1 LWGGAARVADD
12 MYALRRVVTTSMGR
26 SRAYRSHALAGRN
39 GDRMPASR
47 WRGLPLVILAFP
59 LVLSRLSPAAAA
71 SDAVGISPHFP
82 KPPALHASVEFWKRM
97 YTEFGVGDF
106 VLHDRD
112 NLHVIYDVVQVNGT
126 TNERRAEELAKPE
139 IERAR
144 ERYEV
149 ILVSLARSI
158 PPEALGIEG
167 RWVDQAWGCPCP
179 PEGLLRAA
187 ANIRVQQGVRE
198 KVEEGMQRARGLL
211 PRILSILHRHNV
223 PEELAALPLVESAFN
238 PQARSRAGAV
248 GLWQFVAPTGKRYLT
263 ITRGRDDRRDP
274 IRATEAAARLLRHN
288 YETLGSWPLALMA
301 YHHGM
306 EGVLAARAA
315 VGSSAVEEIIARY
328 TGPRFG
334 FASKNFYA
342 EYLAALEIFRPAIRE
357 HAQPPPRPTRP
368 SRPIRKG

>member
-1 LWGGAARVADD
+1 MR
-12 MYALRRVVTTSMGR
+12 
-26 SRAYRSHALAGRN
+26 
-39 GDRMPASR
+39 ASR
-47 WRGLPLVILAFP
+47 WRIFLLAILA
-59 LVLSRLSPAAAA
+59 LSVVLSRPPSTAAA
-71 SDAVGISPHFP
+71 SEAVGISPHFP
-82 KPPALHASVEFWKRM
+82 RPPALHPNVEFWKRI

-139 IERAR
+139 VERAR
-144 ERYEV
+144 ERYEA

-158 PPEALGIEG
+158 PPEALGLEG

-179 PEGLLRAA
+179 PDGLLRAA
-187 ANIRVQQGVRE
+187 ANIRVQQGIRE

-211 PRILSILHRHNV
+211 PRILPILRRHNV

-238 PQARSRAGAV
+238 PQARSKAGAV
-248 GLWQFVAPTGKRYLT
+248 GLWQFVASTGKRYLS

-274 IRATEAAARLLRHN
+274 IRATEAAARLLRRN
-288 YETLGSWPLALMA
+288 YEVLGSWPLALMA

-328 TGPRFG
+328 SGPRFG

-342 EYLAALEIFRPAIRE
+342 EYLAALEIFHPTILR
-357 HAQPPPRPTRP
+357 HAQQPHRPTRP
-368 SRPIRKG
+368 SRLSRAG

>member
-1 LWGGAARVADD
+1 MR
-12 MYALRRVVTTSMGR
+12 
-26 SRAYRSHALAGRN
+26 
-39 GDRMPASR
+39 ASR
-47 WRGLPLVILAFP
+47 WRIFLLAILA
-59 LVLSRLSPAAAA
+59 LSLLPSQLSSAAAA
-71 SDAVGISPHFP
+71 SEAVGISPHFP
-82 KPPALHASVEFWKRM
+82 KPSALHPNVEFWKRV

-112 NLHVIYDVVQVNGT
+112 NLHVIYDVVQVNGA
-126 TNERRAEELAKPE
+126 TNERRAEELARAE
-139 IERAR
+139 VERAR
-144 ERYEV
+144 ERYEA
-149 ILVSLARSI
+149 ILVSLARDI
-158 PPEALGIEG
+158 PPEALGLEG
-167 RWVDQAWGCPCP
+167 QWVDQAWGCPCP

-187 ANIRVQQGVRE
+187 GNIRVQQGIRE

-211 PRILSILHRHNV
+211 PRILSILRRHNV

-238 PQARSRAGAV
+238 PQARSKAGAV
-248 GLWQFVAPTGKRYLT
+248 GLWQFVASTGRRYLT

-274 IRATEAAARLLRHN
+274 MRATEAAAKLLRRN

-315 VGSSAVEEIIARY
+315 AGSDAIEEIIARY

-342 EYLAALEIFRPAIRE
+342 EYLAALEIFHPTILE
-357 HAQPPPRPTRP
+357 HAQPPPLPTRQ
-368 SRPIRKG
+368 SRIIRKG

>member
-1 LWGGAARVADD
+1 MR
-12 MYALRRVVTTSMGR
+12 
-26 SRAYRSHALAGRN
+26 
-39 GDRMPASR
+39 ASR
-47 WRGLPLVILAFP
+47 WRTFLLAIFA
-59 LVLSRLSPAAAA
+59 LSVVLSRPSSAAAA
-71 SDAVGISPHFP
+71 SEAVGISPHFP
-82 KPPALHASVEFWKRM
+82 RPPALHPNVEFWKRI

-139 IERAR
+139 VERAR
-144 ERYEV
+144 ERYEA

-158 PPEALGIEG
+158 PPEALGLEG

-179 PEGLLRAA
+179 PDGLLRAA
-187 ANIRVQQGVRE
+187 ANIRVQQGIRE

-211 PRILSILHRHNV
+211 PRILPILRRHNV

-238 PQARSRAGAV
+238 PQARSKAGAV

-274 IRATEAAARLLRHN
+274 IRATEAAARLLRRN
-288 YETLGSWPLALMA
+288 YELLGSWPLALMA

-328 TGPRFG
+328 SGPRFG

-342 EYLAALEIFRPAIRE
+342 EYLAALEIFHPTILR
-357 HAQPPPRPTRP
+357 HAQQPHRPTRP
-368 SRPIRKG
+368 SRLSRKG

>member
-1 LWGGAARVADD
+1 ML
-12 MYALRRVVTTSMGR
+12 
-26 SRAYRSHALAGRN
+26 
-39 GDRMPASR
+39 ASR
-47 WRGLPLVILAFP
+47 WRIVLLAILA
-59 LVLSRLSPAAAA
+59 LSVVLSRLSSAAAA
-71 SDAVGISPHFP
+71 SEAAGISPHFP
-82 KPPALHASVEFWKRM
+82 RPPALHPNVEFWKRI

-112 NLHVIYDVVQVNGT
+112 NLHVIYDVVQVNGI
-126 TNERRAEELAKPE
+126 TNEQRAKELAKPE
-139 IERAR
+139 VARAR

-149 ILVSLARSI
+149 ILVSLARDI
-158 PPEALGIEG
+158 PPEALGFEG

-179 PEGLLRAA
+179 SEGLRRAA
-187 ANIRVQQGVRE
+187 GNIRVQQGVRE

-211 PRILSILHRHNV
+211 PRILSILRRHNV
-223 PEELAALPLVESAFN
+223 PDELAALPLVESAFN
-238 PQARSRAGAV
+238 PQARSKAGAV
-248 GLWQFVAPTGKRYLT
+248 GLWQFVASTGKRYLT

-274 IRATEAAARLLRHN
+274 IRATEAAARLLRKN

-315 VGSSAVEEIIARY
+315 VGSSAVEEIVARY

-342 EYLAALEIFRPAIRE
+342 EYLAALEIFHPTIRE
-357 HAQPPPRPTRP
+357 HAQQPPRPIRQ
-368 SRPIRKG
+368 SRIVWKG

>member
-1 LWGGAARVADD
+1 
-12 MYALRRVVTTSMGR
+12 
-26 SRAYRSHALAGRN
+26 
-39 GDRMPASR
+39 MPASR

>member
-1 LWGGAARVADD
+1 MR
-12 MYALRRVVTTSMGR
+12 
-26 SRAYRSHALAGRN
+26 
-39 GDRMPASR
+39 ASR
-47 WRGLPLVILAFP
+47 WRIFLLAILA
-59 LVLSRLSPAAAA
+59 LSVVLSRPSSTAAA
-71 SDAVGISPHFP
+71 SEAVGISPHFP
-82 KPPALHASVEFWKRM
+82 RPPTLHPNVEFWKRI

-139 IERAR
+139 VERAR
-144 ERYEV
+144 ERYEA

-158 PPEALGIEG
+158 PPEALGLEG

-179 PEGLLRAA
+179 PDGLLRAA
-187 ANIRVQQGVRE
+187 ANIRVQQGIRE

-211 PRILSILHRHNV
+211 PRILPILRRHNV

-248 GLWQFVAPTGKRYLT
+248 GLWQFVASTGKRYLT

-274 IRATEAAARLLRHN
+274 IRATEAAARLLRRN
-288 YETLGSWPLALMA
+288 YEVLGSWPLALMA

-328 TGPRFG
+328 SGPRFG

-342 EYLAALEIFRPAIRE
+342 EYLAALEIFHPTILR
-357 HAQPPPRPTRP
+357 HAQQPHRPTRP
-368 SRPIRKG
+368 SRVLREG

>member
-1 LWGGAARVADD
+1 ML
-12 MYALRRVVTTSMGR
+12 
-26 SRAYRSHALAGRN
+26 
-39 GDRMPASR
+39 ASR
-47 WRGLPLVILAFP
+47 WRGLLLVILALP

-71 SDAVGISPHFP
+71 SDAVSLSPHFP

-112 NLHVIYDVVQVNGT
+112 NLHVIYDVVQVGGT
-126 TNERRAEELAKPE
+126 TNEMRAAELARPAV
-139 IERAR
+139 ERAR
-144 ERYEV
+144 ERYEA
-149 ILVSLARSI
+149 ILVSLARGI
-158 PPEALGIEG
+158 PPEALGFEG

-179 PEGLLRAA
+179 SEDLLRAA
-187 ANIRVQQGVRE
+187 ANIRVQQRIRE
-198 KVEEGMQRARGLL
+198 RVEEGMQRARGLL
-211 PRILSILHRHNV
+211 PRILSILRRHNV

-238 PQARSRAGAV
+238 PQARSKAGAV
-248 GLWQFVAPTGKRYLT
+248 GLWQFVASTGKRYLT
-263 ITRGRDDRRDP
+263 INRGRDDRRDP

-306 EGVLAARAA
+306 EGVLAARAT
-315 VGSSAVEEIIARY
+315 VGSNAVEEIIARY

-342 EYLAALEIFRPAIRE
+342 EYLAALEIFHPAIRE
-357 HAQPPPRPTRP
+357 HAQQPHRPTP
-368 SRPIRKG
+368 QSRLLREG